1 MKGAPINK
9 ETNYSLLSSENYKKT
24 LDCDVVEASK
34 KYSQLIIDYYKFI
47 VENLKITNAGFSK
60 FIIIRGLDTI
70 TNVFLHIL
78 YFTKNINLT
87 YFHCQKSF
95 YFYVE
100 FVGQISDVEKTFL
113 QLTSRDATTY
123 VYKKTI
129 FELKSDFK
137 KPSDNDEEFKSKLDL
152 IHSNINM
159 NQSYILKII
168 KSSKVEPATID
179 CIPKL
184 TEKLSAIHNK
194 SNASALEKIT
204 DILYYKVGNVDAFFE
219 INSLL
224 LKKISKTH
232 GLLHNAEKKCDAL
245 DFESKLLEPADKFIS
260 WFLSPSTP

>member
-9 ETNYSLLSSENYKKT
+9 ENNYSLLSSENYKKA
-24 LDCDVVEASK
+24 LDCDVVEAAK

-47 VENLKITNAGFSK
+47 VENLKITNVGFSK

-70 TNVFLHIL
+70 TNVFLHVL

-137 KPSDNDEEFKSKLDL
+137 KHLESDEELKSKLDL

-159 NQSYILKII
+159 NQTYLLKII
-168 KSSKVEPATID
+168 KSSKVEPTTIE
-179 CIPKL
+179 CLPKL
-184 TEKLSAIHNK
+184 TEKLSSIHNK
-194 SNASALEKIT
+194 SNSSALEKIT
-204 DILYYKVGNVDAFFE
+204 DILYYKVDNVSAFFE

-224 LKKISKTH
+224 LKKISKAN
-232 GLLHNAEKKCDAL
+232 GLLHNAEKNCDSL
-245 DFESKLLEPADKFIS
+245 DFDTKLAEPADKFIS
-260 WFLSPSTP
+260 WFLSSSTP